1 MNKNNNSINNKKNKN
16 NININCRPVLEALDV
31 LLLLSSAL
39 ASCLP
44 VLQKPDLT
52 FPGGQQQL
60 WTWKSS
66 IRWKYQYFDCKFTI
80 VTLTCRC
87 TPVYYKCICIKKINP
102 TSYLYLSLV
111 SNCLRILKKIGF
123 SLKMFYN
130 IKNLTGLSDWTRRRG
145 FPGRRSQ
152 GTTWKTARRTG
163 WGSCHYK

>member
-60 WTWKSS
+60 
-66 IRWKYQYFDCKFTI
+66 
-80 VTLTCRC
+80 
-87 TPVYYKCICIKKINP
+87 
-102 TSYLYLSLV
+102 
-111 SNCLRILKKIGF
+111 
-123 SLKMFYN
+123 
-130 IKNLTGLSDWTRRRG
+130 
-145 FPGRRSQ
+145 
-152 GTTWKTARRTG
+152 
-163 WGSCHYK
+163 